1 MTSPMALLA
10 HQTTLGRHLRTGDP
24 GVPMLVVGT
33 SRDLEAGLD
42 AGHRTQLAELIAS
55 PDFVFTQFVRQSWCV
70 GRTKALA
77 RLTLSV
83 LSEEAGRNLVDDWVA
98 RGGGAAFDP
107 MSEAEGL
114 FEFAAARLEDPSH
127 ALTICRMEQAALR
140 ASAAALTFAAPD
152 LTLDDEALTFVCR
165 GKGAGLV
172 RFFAPPERLL
182 ACVSAGEPL
191 PALTEESLPILFTPG
206 LAELCRPATEEETAF
221 WESLQA
227 PASAAA
233 LMQEGYPRRLISSML
248 DIGAIDLSSRTLAAT
263 VC

>member
-1 MTSPMALLA
+1 VTSPMALLA

-83 LSEEAGRNLVDDWVA
+83 LSEEAGRNLVDHWVA

>member
-24 GVPMLVVGT
+24 GVPMP
-33 SRDLEAGLD
+33 EAGLD
-42 AGHRTQLAELIAS
+42 AGHRAQLAELIAS
-55 PDFVFTQFVRQSWCV
+55 PDFAFTRFVRQSWCV

-83 LSEEAGRNLVDDWVA
+83 LPEQAGRNLIDDWVV

-107 MSEAEGL
+107 MSEAEAF
-114 FEFAAARLEDPSH
+114 FEFAAAYLPDPSH

-140 ASAAALTFAAPD
+140 ASAAALTFAAPN
-152 LTLDDEALTFVCR
+152 LSLNDEAQTVVRR
-165 GKGAGLV
+165 GKGAALV
-172 RFFAPPERLL
+172 RFFATPERLL

-191 PALTEESLPILFTPG
+191 PALTEESLPILFAPG
-206 LAELCRPATEEETAF
+206 LAESCRPATEEETSF

-227 PASAAA
+227 PVTAAA
-233 LMQEGYPRRLISSML
+233 LVQEGYPRRLIGSML
-248 DIGAIDLSSRTLAAT
+248 DIGAIDLRSRTLTAAR
-263 VC
+263 